1 MGHCGFFY
9 LPTLGI
15 FFLTTWIV
23 CFDFVFEWSSD
34 VAFLPLC
41 SVCLRGD
48 RLTVRMCEV
57 IENANAT

>member
-1 MGHCGFFY
+1 MGRSGFF
-9 LPTLGI
+9 LFPTQGV

-48 RLTVRMCEV
+48 RLTESVGAR
-57 IENANAT
+57 